1 MSASAHAARPDQQQY
16 VHGSAAPAGRPGAS
30 PRQAPRRTPL
40 SVVPTGPARKRVPF
54 ALFCF
59 TVLVLALGSV
69 LMLNISVSSGQYKLV
84 ELRNEQVSLA
94 QANEKLTQQLENN
107 QAPQNLAAKA
117 AELGMVTS
125 PSVGSIDLGSQK
137 VSGKPKAAEPGAAPE
152 LLVAQPEN
160 PGHQPAAKHEAAKKS
175 SDAVAAKPAAQSAVA
190 AEAAAADK
198 AAQQKTAEQKTA
210 EQNTAEKK
218 AAQKDE
224 GKQLNGGSIPAPKQQ
239 TGQ

>member
-16 VHGSAAPAGRPGAS
+16 VRGSAAPAGRPGPS

-40 SVVPTGPARKRVPF
+40 SVVPNSPARKRVPF

-69 LMLNISVSSGQYKLV
+69 LVLNISVSSGQYKLV

-117 AELGMVTS
+117 ADLGMVTS

-160 PGHQPAAKHEAAKKS
+160 PGHQPAAKAKTETKS
-175 SDAVAAKPAAQSAVA
+175 SDAAAAKPTAKSAAA

-198 AAQQKTAEQKTA
+198 AAQ
-210 EQNTAEKK
+210 
-218 AAQKDE
+218 KDDTR
-224 GKQLNGGSIPAPKQQ
+224 QLNGGSIPAPKQQ

>member
-1 MSASAHAARPDQQQY
+1 MSANAHAARPDQQQY
-16 VHGSAAPAGRPGAS
+16 VHGSAAPAGRPGTS

-40 SVVPTGPARKRVPF
+40 SVVPNSPARKRVPF

-69 LMLNISVSSGQYKLV
+69 LVLNISVSSGQYRLV

-117 AELGMVTS
+117 ADLGMVTS
-125 PSVGSIDLGSQK
+125 PSVGSINLGSQK

-160 PGHQPAAKHEAAKKS
+160 PGHQPAAKAKAEKKG
-175 SDAVAAKPAAQSAVA
+175 SDAAAAKPAAKSAAA

-198 AAQQKTAEQKTA
+198 ATQ
-210 EQNTAEKK
+210 KK
-218 AAQKDE
+218 AAQKDDK
-224 GKQLNGGSIPAPKQQ
+224 KQLNGGSIPAPKQQ

>member
-1 MSASAHAARPDQQQY
+1 MTANAHAARPDQQQY
-16 VHGSAAPAGRPGAS
+16 VHGSAAPAGRPDAS
-30 PRQAPRRTPL
+30 PKQAPRRTPL
-40 SVVPTGPARKRVPF
+40 SVVPNSPARKRVPF

-69 LMLNISVSSGQYKLV
+69 LVLNISVSSGQYKLV

-117 AELGMVTS
+117 ADLGMVTS

-137 VSGKPKAAEPGAAPE
+137 VAGKPKAAEPGAAPE

-160 PGHQPAAKHEAAKKS
+160 PGHQPAAKDQTGKKS
-175 SDAVAAKPAAQSAVA
+175 SDAVAADPTAKSAAA
-190 AEAAAADK
+190 AEAAATEK
-198 AAQQKTAEQKTA
+198 AAQEKAAQ
-210 EQNTAEKK
+210 KK
-218 AAQKDE
+218 AAQKKAPQKDDV
-224 GKQLNGGSIPAPKQQ
+224 KQLNGGSIPAPKQQ

>member
-1 MSASAHAARPDQQQY
+1 MSASAHAARPDQHQY
-16 VHGSAAPAGRPGAS
+16 VHGSAVPARGPAAA

-40 SVVPTGPARKRVPF
+40 SVVPNSPARKRVPF

-125 PSVGSIDLGSQK
+125 PSVGSINLESQK
-137 VSGKPKAAEPGAAPE
+137 VTGKPKAAEPGAAPE

-160 PGHQPAAKHEAAKKS
+160 PVHQPAAKDGAGKKDGAPAAAKEK
-175 SDAVAAKPAAQSAVA
+175 AKPAAA
-190 AEAAAADK
+190 AEAAAEGD
-198 AAQQKTAEQKTA
+198 AAPKQAE
-210 EQNTAEKK
+210 
-218 AAQKDE
+218 
-224 GKQLNGGSIPAPKQQ
+224 KQLNGGSIPAPKQQ

>member
-1 MSASAHAARPDQQQY
+1 MSASAHAARPEQQQY

-40 SVVPTGPARKRVPF
+40 SVVPNGPARKRVPF

-69 LMLNISVSSGQYKLV
+69 LVLNISVSSGQYKLV

-117 AELGMVTS
+117 ADLGMVTS

-137 VSGKPKAAEPGAAPE
+137 VAGKPKAAEPGAAPE

-160 PGHQPAAKHEAAKKS
+160 PGHQPAAKAETGKQGGEAA
-175 SDAVAAKPAAQSAVA
+175 AAKPTAQSAAA
-190 AEAAAADK
+190 AEAAAAEK
-198 AAQQKTAEQKTA
+198 AAQNKAP
-210 EQNTAEKK
+210 QNK
-218 AAQKDE
+218 AAQKKAANKNDE
-224 GKQLNGGSIPAPKQQ
+224 KQLNGGSIPAPKQQ
-239 TGQ
+239 SGQ

>member
-16 VHGSAAPAGRPGAS
+16 VHGSAAPAVRPGAS

-40 SVVPTGPARKRVPF
+40 SVVPNSPARKRVPF

-69 LMLNISVSSGQYKLV
+69 LVLNISVSSGQYKLV

-117 AELGMVTS
+117 ADLGMVTS

-137 VSGKPKAAEPGAAPE
+137 VAGKPKAAEQGAAPE

-160 PGHQPAAKHEAAKKS
+160 PGHQPAAQPGTGKKS
-175 SDAVAAKPAAQSAVA
+175 SDAVAAKPAAQSAAA
-190 AEAAAADK
+190 AEAAAA
-198 AAQQKTAEQKTA
+198 E
-210 EQNTAEKK
+210 K
-218 AAQKDE
+218 AAQKEKAQQDKPQKAG